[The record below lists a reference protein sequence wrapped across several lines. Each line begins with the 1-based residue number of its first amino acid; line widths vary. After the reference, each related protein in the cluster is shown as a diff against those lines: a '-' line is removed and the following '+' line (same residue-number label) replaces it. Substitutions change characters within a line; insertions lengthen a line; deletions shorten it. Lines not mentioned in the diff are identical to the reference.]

1 MIGGPSLFLGCQVIG
16 LVKFDSKLEEF
27 NLSGVT
33 ELKNVRDR
41 YFKFKR
47 GGRWNRVEIANV
59 DRYRRSTYKTLEN
72 LVKSFFNKVNRGTR
86 KVPCIV
92 KDDRGQ
98 RYVTRFLFEDKETLI
113 ATELLPKFL
122 KRYPMIEK
130 FSIAAFYTGNRKM
143 TYEYYDTEKS
153 KSSDQLFFDLRLLHT
168 QILMNR
174 LNTSQSQELINR
186 FYSDIF
192 IKERQDELI
201 KPLHEK
207 EEGLEET
214 IETTFSE
221 KVSEK
226 LEIPPKLE
234 PKLVD
239 LNEKEPIIRFE
250 REEDTSAR
258 AALGQLES
266 EIEEKVTPNIE
277 QVEYEIK
284 QYKGS
289 VDFERNFMLK
299 AAEWRL
305 QETLGRVTQEER
317 RNQLVI
323 TFYRLMKGYIE
334 PREFYEKTKMKSI
347 Y

>member
-1 MIGGPSLFLGCQVIG
+1 MVG
-16 LVKFDSKLEEF
+16 LVKLGSKLEEF
-27 NLSGVT
+27 SLRGVT

-59 DRYRRSTYKTLEN
+59 DRYRRSTYKTFEN
-72 LVKSFFNKVNRGTR
+72 LAKNMFKKVDRGTR
-86 KVPCIV
+86 KVPCVV

-98 RYVTRFLFEDKETLI
+98 RYVIRFLFEDKETLV

-122 KRYPMIEK
+122 KRYPMSEK

-174 LNTSQSQELINR
+174 LNPTHTQQLISR

-192 IKERQDELI
+192 IQEQKDKLI
-201 KPLHEK
+201 RPLPEK
-207 EEGLEET
+207 EEKGLEEP
-214 IETTFSE
+214 IETMLGE
-221 KVSEK
+221 EVSDK
-226 LEIPPKLE
+226 LEIPPQLE
-234 PKLVD
+234 PKIIN
-239 LNEKEPIIRFE
+239 LNEKEPRV
-250 REEDTSAR
+250 EEDTPVSER
-258 AALGQLES
+258 MKS
-266 EIEEKVTPNIE
+266 EIEDEGTPDLE
-277 QVEYEIK
+277 QVESEIK

-299 AAEWRL
+299 AADWRL

-317 RNQLVI
+317 RNQLVL

-334 PREFYEKTKMKSI
+334 PREFYEKTKM
-347 Y
+347 